1 MALVEKETGVPMGY
15 SLAQNYPNPFNPKTD
30 IRYQI
35 SDSRSPVHTSLK
47 IFNILGQEV
56 RMLVDEVKEAGYY
69 TVTWDGK
76 DRFGNDVASGVYFYR
91 LTAGDYTATKRM
103 VLLK

>member
-1 MALVEKETGVPMGY
+1 M
-15 SLAQNYPNPFNPKTD
+15 TD

-35 SDSRSPVHTSLK
+35 ADGRSPLHTTLK
-47 IFNILGQEV
+47 IFNLLGQEV
-56 RMLVDEVKEAGYY
+56 RTLVDEPQEAGYY

-91 LTAGDYTATKRM
+91 LQAGDFARTKRM